1 MKLSNGSE
9 IEVDLTRI
17 TIKDWRFMWRVDT
30 DETKSDEI
38 FGRCVGMSLDEIQAL
53 NFRDYQRVGKAIRKA
68 AGLPIPDDDQK
79 NSVSEST

>member
-9 IEVDLTRI
+9 ITVDLEKI
-17 TIKDWRFMWRVDT
+17 TIRDWRFMWKVDT
-30 DETKSDEI
+30 DEKKSDEI
-38 FGRCVGMSLDEIQAL
+38 LGRCVGMTLDEIEAL
-53 NFRDYQRVGKAIRKA
+53 NFRDFQRVAKAIRKA